1 MKVTLDPNWLN
12 HVVKLAQQVYKMD
25 GLMSEVLKS
34 LCLLF
39 IKVLHLVR
47 SYDLIVIQIDNFE
60 PVA

>member
-12 HVVKLAQQVYKMD
+12 HIVQLAQKVYKMNC
-25 GLMSEVLKS
+25 LMSEVLKS

-39 IKVLHLVR
+39 VKVLHLVR